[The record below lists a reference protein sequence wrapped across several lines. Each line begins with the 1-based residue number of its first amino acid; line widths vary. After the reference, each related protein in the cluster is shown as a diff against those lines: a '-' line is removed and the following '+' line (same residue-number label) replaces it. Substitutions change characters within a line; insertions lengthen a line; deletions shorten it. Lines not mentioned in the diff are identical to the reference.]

1 MSTSAEI
8 QTAPRVDQLL
18 ICDLVPEGARVL
30 DVGCGDGVLLQLLAE
45 RRKVDGRGLEL
56 FQSGV
61 NACVS
66 RGLSVIQGDADED
79 LKDYP
84 DKAFDVVILSQ
95 ALQAMHDPQ
104 AVMEDLLRI
113 GNQVIVSIPNFAHW
127 RNRLQLLVHGRM
139 PVTKYLPYEWY
150 DTPNIHF
157 CSLKDFVAM
166 MRDMGAMIDKAIA
179 LDGRGSK
186 LGFNAPW
193 WMWNL
198 LGEQAVFLLHR

>member
-8 QTAPRVDQLL
+8 QTAPRVDHLL
-18 ICDLVPEGARVL
+18 VSDLVPEGARVL
-30 DVGCGDGVLLQLLAE
+30 DVGCGDGMLLQLLID

-61 NACVS
+61 NQCVS

-95 ALQAMHDPQ
+95 ALQAMHDPR

-166 MRDMGAMIDKAIA
+166 MRDMGATIDKAIA